1 VSTTAA
7 TTRSLLYGLRVNML
21 ILAAKTV
28 LGVITGNAAILAEA
42 AHSLVDSLTAPIL
55 LMGVWHSQTWT
66 KGRYAWGLVAAGNIF
81 LTGGVYAAYEGIRAM
96 MSPEVAGMSVWL
108 IVAVLVGSAV
118 FEGMSLRQ
126 AVRTIDAER
135 DGVPWVRFL
144 RTTTNTPLK
153 TQLVEDAMD
162 VSGLMLALVGTG
174 LSAVTGSGV
183 WVGAAAVVIAVGLT
197 GMAYELAAQNI
208 RLLK

>member
-1 VSTTAA
+1 MSATAS

-21 ILAAKTV
+21 ILTAKTV
-28 LGVITGNAAILAEA
+28 LGVVTGNAAMLAEA

-55 LMGVWHSQTWT
+55 LMGVWQSKSWT

-81 LTGGVYAAYEGIRAM
+81 LTGGMFAAYEGIRSIV
-96 MSPEVAGMSVWL
+96 SPEVAGMSVWL
-108 IVAVLVGSAV
+108 VVTVLVGSAV
-118 FEGMSLRQ
+118 LEGMSLRQ
-126 AVRTIDAER
+126 VVRTLDAER
-135 DGVPWVRFL
+135 DGVGWVRFL
-144 RTTTNTPLK
+144 RTTTNTALK

-174 LSAVTGSGV
+174 LTAVTGSGV
-183 WVGAAAVVIAVGLT
+183 WVGAAAVVIAVGLA